1 MKKIYI
7 PIFFIFCALFSFSC
21 DAGDGS
27 ANGGDSVDDGGGAF
41 SFRYCRR
48 KNRDANRAGNGRGL
62 EFRKHA

>member
-27 ANGGDSVDDGGGAF
+27 ANGGDSVDDGGGF
-41 SFRYCRR
+41 FLPLLSKEKPRCKSCRQWAR
-48 KNRDANRAGNGRGL
+48 VGI
-62 EFRKHA
+62 